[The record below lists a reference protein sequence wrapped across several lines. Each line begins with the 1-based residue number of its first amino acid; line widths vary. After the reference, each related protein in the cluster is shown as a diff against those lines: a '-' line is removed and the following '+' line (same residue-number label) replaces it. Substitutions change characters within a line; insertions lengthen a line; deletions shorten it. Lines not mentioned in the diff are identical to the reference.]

1 LIQINIDLD
10 GLVILICITVTFTYR
25 GNIMKQNLVHL
36 LVKECMTPYVIT
48 IGPFAGLDEA
58 HRIMNI
64 NMIRRL
70 PVVGNNDKNLVG
82 IVTKG
87 DILEAKPSDVSHS
100 LTTDEVNLLL
110 STILVDTVYTRNPI
124 TIIETDTIGQA
135 AELMLDKKIGCLP
148 VIDEN
153 KKLVGLITES
163 DIFRAIV
170 RKWRDDN
177 RIHAQVA

>member
-1 LIQINIDLD
+1 
-10 GLVILICITVTFTYR
+10 
-25 GNIMKQNLVHL
+25 MKQNLVHL
-36 LVKECMTPYVIT
+36 QVRECMTPHLIT
-48 IGPFAGLDEA
+48 VGPYAGLDEA
-58 HRIMNI
+58 YELMNI

-70 PVVGNNDKNLVG
+70 PVVDNNDKNLVG
-82 IVTKG
+82 IITKG

-100 LTTDEVNLLL
+100 LTTDEMNLLL
-110 STILVDTVYTRNPI
+110 STILIDTVYTRNSI

-163 DIFRAIV
+163 DIFRTIV
-170 RKWRDDN
+170 HKWRDDN
-177 RIHAQVA
+177 RIYARVA